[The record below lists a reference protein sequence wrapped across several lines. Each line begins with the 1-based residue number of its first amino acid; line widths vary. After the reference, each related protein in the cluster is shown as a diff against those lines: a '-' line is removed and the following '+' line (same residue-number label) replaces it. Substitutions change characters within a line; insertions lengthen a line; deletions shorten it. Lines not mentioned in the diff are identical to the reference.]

1 MKNRRGVQRIESEE
15 PVEEMDVLAAI
26 DSENELSLEE
36 LSAAYSKL
44 LGESTPSSLEVDDQK
59 PKTGTEEDLNA
70 DDAILELD
78 EDTDREEVDACS
90 VTGKSILEA
99 ILFVGHAG
107 NEGVRSESVSAMMR
121 GVHPSEIDE
130 WIVELNQ
137 QYAEQDNA
145 MRIVHD
151 ESGYR
156 MQLCPELYSVRD
168 SMYGKLRETQL
179 NQVAIDCLS
188 LVAYRPGATRKEIEQ
203 LWCRPAGSVLS
214 LLVRRDLARVAREG
228 KGKQAITRYY
238 PTERFL
244 NLLGIASLDDLPVA
258 ESEF

>member
-59 PKTGTEEDLNA
+59 TKTRTEEDLDA
-70 DDAILELD
+70 DDPISELD
-78 EDTDREEVDACS
+78 KDTNPEEVDACS
-90 VTGKSILEA
+90 ITGKSILEA

-151 ESGYR
+151 EGGYR
-156 MQLCPELYSVRD
+156 MQLPPELHSVRD

-179 NQVAIDCLS
+179 NQAAIDCLS
-188 LVAYRPGATRKEIEQ
+188 LVAYRPGATREEIEQ
-203 LWCRPAGSVLS
+203 LWGRPAVSVLS
-214 LLVRRDLARVAREG
+214 LLVRRELARVEREG
-228 KGKQAITRYY
+228 KGKQPITRYY